1 MRLAMQHFIRVG
13 ILGHVGRFAATDA
26 ARYPRGARVICRTK
40 RGLELG
46 EVLSVADAFA
56 PATDGMLL
64 RRVTVE
70 DDLLLDR
77 LTRNRNEAFAAC
89 SARIAERQLPVVLVD
104 VEHLFD
110 GASLFFYFLGEVTP
124 ELDAIT
130 GELAALYDA
139 HVQFQ
144 KFADV
149 LAHGCGPD
157 CGTEEAAY
165 GDGGCAT
172 CGTCHN

>member
-1 MRLAMQHFIRVG
+1 MQHFIRVG
-13 ILGHVGRFAATDA
+13 ILGHVGRFAAADA

-46 EVLSVADAFA
+46 EVLAAADEFA

-77 LTRNRNEAFAAC
+77 LRRHRDDAFAAC
-89 SARIAERQLPVVLVD
+89 SQRIAERGLPVILVD

-110 GASLFFYFLGEVTP
+110 GASLFFYFLGEPTA

-139 HVQFQ
+139 QVQFQ
-144 KFADV
+144 KFADI
-149 LAHGCGPD
+149 LHHGCGPD
-157 CGTEEAAY
+157 CGTETAVGGC
-165 GDGGCAT
+165 GDGGCSTCAT
-172 CGTCHN
+172 CK